1 MYNFYQ
7 SELRYELTKYVYRKP
22 TFEIELLGRTH
33 FGVIRD
39 KKVGPRKFRWY
50 QVLGVEIGDQHEQLK
65 KDIQRIK
72 ETYLADKDAILF
84 QLGVI
89 DPFD

>member
-22 TFEIELLGRTH
+22 TFEIELLGKKH

-39 KKVGPRKFRWY
+39 KKV
-50 QVLGVEIGDQHEQLK
+50 
-65 KDIQRIK
+65 
-72 ETYLADKDAILF
+72 
-84 QLGVI
+84 
-89 DPFD
+89 